1 MTVDI
6 MTDSSNKEAYE
17 RIFQSLEKH
26 NQWFNDSIPLIASE
40 NVPSPAV
47 REAIISD
54 FGNRYAEGWPGER
67 VYAGCTY
74 IDEVEIQCMNL
85 AKKLFGAEF
94 ADVRPI
100 SGVVANLAIY
110 SAFSNPGD
118 VMIAPSIPAGGH
130 ISHGKKEHS
139 GTAGLVHGLDIEFF
153 AFDSEEMNLDVD
165 KTKAKV
171 EDLKSQDRLPKIA
184 MFGGSVFL
192 FPHPVKELADFLK
205 GYDIHINYDAAH
217 VAGLIAGGEFQDP
230 LREGVDT
237 MTMSTHKTLFGPQ
250 GGLVLAFEK
259 NAEVIKKATFPG
271 LTSSHHIHHMAAK
284 AVTFAEALEFGKDF
298 AAQTIK
304 NAKALAE
311 ELDNLGF
318 KVLGEKK
325 GFTQSHQ
332 AVVNVLDYGDG
343 GKIEADLEKANI
355 IVNRQLI
362 PGDLKAKRHYM
373 NPGGIRLGSSEVT
386 RLGMKESD
394 MQQIASLIKNVVI
407 DNKDAKEVA
416 SDVLELRKNFQK
428 TQYCF
433 DNKLGAYEYV
443 KLR

>member
-1 MTVDI
+1 
-6 MTDSSNKEAYE
+6 
-17 RIFQSLEKH
+17 
-26 NQWFNDSIPLIASE
+26 
-40 NVPSPAV
+40 
-47 REAIISD
+47 
-54 FGNRYAEGWPGER
+54 
-67 VYAGCTY
+67 
-74 IDEVEIQCMNL
+74 
-85 AKKLFGAEF
+85 
-94 ADVRPI
+94 
-100 SGVVANLAIY
+100 
-110 SAFSNPGD
+110 
-118 VMIAPSIPAGGH
+118 
-130 ISHGKKEHS
+130 
-139 GTAGLVHGLDIEFF
+139 
-153 AFDSEEMNLDVD
+153 
-165 KTKAKV
+165 
-171 EDLKSQDRLPKIA
+171 

-311 ELDNLGF
+311 ELNNLGF